1 MPSYRRGLFWR
12 LLVDLFG
19 LYLRMNIDLL
29 NPEFLL
35 HKETVQ
41 CPTLDRTHHA
51 TSRLNPGEHTV
62 CERKEITESYPQE

>member
-12 LLVDLFG
+12 LPVDLFG

-35 HKETVQ
+35 HKKTVQ

-51 TSRLNPGEHTV
+51 TSLNPGEHTV
-62 CERKEITESYPQE
+62 CEQKEITESYPQE